1 MQITKERACCRKH
14 NEKQNS
20 KTTKHITRF
29 CAIWFQISAWR
40 MAQIADFRCQNGGL
54 GAGGQSVQ
62 IADNRFQI
70 SECRRGLGVHQGQM
84 TENRKQKSGMPVQI
98 SKWWRLHISDVKAAH
113 QDLLQITEFRLQM
126 SRDSRKPCFSCFTF
140 QMADCRSHRQCNVG
154 LSAQAERQ
162 KKQGRLQ
169 RKTCYHHYS

>member
-1 MQITKERACCRKH
+1 MCH
-14 NEKQNS
+14 LVS
-20 KTTKHITRF
+20 DF
-29 CAIWFQISAWR
+29 C

-98 SKWWRLHISDVKAAH
+98 SKWWRLHISDVKVAH

-126 SRDSRKPCFSCFTF
+126 SGGSRKPCFSCFTF

-169 RKTCYHHYS
+169 RKTCYHHYSGPPGLVVAVSI

>member
-1 MQITKERACCRKH
+1 
-14 NEKQNS
+14 
-20 KTTKHITRF
+20 
-29 CAIWFQISAWR
+29 
-40 MAQIADFRCQNGGL
+40 MAQIANFRCQNGGL

-126 SRDSRKPCFSCFTF
+126 SGGSKNTCFSCFTF

-154 LSAQAERQ
+154 LSAQAERHE
-162 KKQGRLQ
+162 KQGRLLPCC
-169 RKTCYHHYS
+169 KTLVTLRGEHYRRRWSWPKSLKIGHNAQCILVYTPTSAQDKIV